1 MLSLMLLR
9 HAKSSWNDRK
19 LDDFSRPLAP
29 RGLKAAPRI
38 GGYIKRRGL
47 LPDLILC
54 STAQRTRE
62 TLGLILPYLDQDATI
77 QLRHELYHS
86 ESANALVDNIRQQD
100 KRFKTIQDKRFKTI
114 MVIGHNPA
122 LQDLALSLIQTGAES
137 DRQQLAAKFP
147 TAALAVIRFNTSHW
161 QEIGPTGHLER
172 LVLPRLLDND

>member
-100 KRFKTIQDKRFKTI
+100 KHFKTI

-147 TAALAVIRFNTSHW
+147 TAALAVIRFNTSRW